1 MKKVFVNGSF
11 DLLHPGHLELLQ
23 FASSQGDYL
32 LVAIDSDSR
41 IKSRKGSSR
50 PINSLKVRLAL
61 MSSIRWVDEVTSFA
75 SDEELSSIVK
85 TYEPD
90 IMIVGADWKDKPVIG
105 SQYSK
110 QLIFFDRKLNYST
123 TDTLNSYLSR
133 LREIPNE

>member
-133 LREIPNE
+133 LRETPNE